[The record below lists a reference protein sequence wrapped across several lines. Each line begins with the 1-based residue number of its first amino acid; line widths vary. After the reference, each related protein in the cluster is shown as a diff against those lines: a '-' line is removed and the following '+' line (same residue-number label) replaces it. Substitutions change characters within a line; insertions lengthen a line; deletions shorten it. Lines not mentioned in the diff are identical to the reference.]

1 MRTSGG
7 RGAEGWIMAIP
18 MVALIVAGSMASG
31 GLDAVLVVVEGAIRE
46 TLSSVVQFF
55 KSL

>member
-18 MVALIVAGSMASG
+18 MLALIVAGSMATG
-31 GLDAVLVVVEGAIRE
+31 GVDAVLIALEGTIRE
-46 TLSSVVQFF
+46 ALTTVVNFVRSF
-55 KSL
+55 